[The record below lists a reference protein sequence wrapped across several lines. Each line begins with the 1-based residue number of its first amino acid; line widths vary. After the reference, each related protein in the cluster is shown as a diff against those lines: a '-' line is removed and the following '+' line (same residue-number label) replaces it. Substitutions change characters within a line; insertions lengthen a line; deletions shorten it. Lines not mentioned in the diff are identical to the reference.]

1 MHEGITGDIGTILTI
16 YGIRA
21 DFHSDANLS
30 CWHALNVSQGLS
42 MKNTLAL
49 MAVCLAALMSG
60 LEISSVPVILPVL
73 EQEMHASFTE
83 LQWIMNAY
91 TLACTA
97 VLMATGTLADTYGRK
112 RIFIISI
119 IAFGLTS
126 VMCGLAEN
134 AQWLIVGR
142 LLQGLSGGAM
152 LTCLIA
158 ILSFQF
164 PTGKLRSRAFA
175 AWGITFGFGLGFGPI
190 IGGMLVAWLSWQWVF
205 LVHGFI
211 ALLTLIL
218 ALQNVVESRNND
230 AKKLDLGGLI
240 TLSLTVVGTTYLITQ
255 GSSLGWNGLAARLIL
270 LVTLFSAL
278 LFVWIERRHPHPMFD
293 FSVFRI
299 RAFSG
304 ALMGSIGMN
313 FSFWPLMIYLPV
325 YFQSG
330 LGYSSMA
337 TGLAL
342 LAYTLPTLL
351 MPPVGEKLVVR
362 FGAARMIPLGLLTIG
377 FGFMLMK
384 FAAAQHMSL
393 LPGALL
399 SGVALGLTNTPVTN
413 TTTGSVPGNRV
424 GMASGIDIS
433 ARLITLSINI
443 ALMGSLLV
451 AGITAS
457 LQRIM
462 PAINDVHTVAER
474 IASGSDVSLA
484 SEVAAQVLTDGFSG
498 VLLYGA
504 IGVWGLA
511 LASYLLFNV
520 KRKTVNVS
528 TEAENKKTCSP

>member
-1 MHEGITGDIGTILTI
+1 
-16 YGIRA
+16 
-21 DFHSDANLS
+21 
-30 CWHALNVSQGLS
+30 
-42 MKNTLAL
+42 MKNMLAL

-73 EQEMHASFTE
+73 EKQMHASFRE

-126 VMCGLAEN
+126 VMCGLA
-134 AQWLIVGR
+134 QSPLWLIVAR

-164 PTGKLRSRAFA
+164 PQGKARSRAFA

-190 IGGMLVAWLSWQWVF
+190 IGGMLVAWFSWQWVF

-211 ALLTLIL
+211 ALLTLML
-218 ALQNVVESRNND
+218 AMKNVVESRD
-230 AKKLDLGGLI
+230 SEAKKLDLSGLI
-240 TLSLTVVGTTYLITQ
+240 TLSLTVVGATFLITQ
-255 GSSLGWNGLAARLIL
+255 GGSLGWRSLSAQLIL
-270 LVTLFSAL
+270 LITLLSAL

-325 YFQSG
+325 YYQSG

-351 MPPVGEKLVVR
+351 MPPLGEKLVVR
-362 FGAARMIPLGLLTIG
+362 IGAARMIPLGLFTLG
-377 FGFMLMK
+377 AGFMLMK
-384 FAAAQHMSL
+384 FSVSQQMSL

-399 SGVALGLTNTPVTN
+399 SGIALGLTNTPVTN

-451 AGITAS
+451 AGVAAS

-462 PAINDVHTVAER
+462 PAINDAQDMAER
-474 IASGSDVSLA
+474 IAGG
-484 SEVAAQVLTDGFSG
+484 SEVALTGNVAARVLADGFSG

-504 IGVWGLA
+504 VGVWGLA
-511 LASYLLFNV
+511 LASYLLFNIRT
-520 KRKTVNVS
+520 KRAITR
-528 TEAENKKTCSP
+528 TDERNKKQCAP

>member
-1 MHEGITGDIGTILTI
+1 
-16 YGIRA
+16 
-21 DFHSDANLS
+21 
-30 CWHALNVSQGLS
+30 